1 MQKYHPLEWKSY
13 VHLSERGYGQ
23 ALLSEQGNASANID
37 ISMLLD
43 GDWHYWDM
51 KTILGGIH
59 ALKKR
64 MTECYSKWIRLINED
79 SVVPDS
85 IDKSL
90 LDYPRA
96 AIDNRYS
103 EMSDREARQQIR
115 ESMVYLSDNGPLDFP
130 QAVLILKN
138 GSIETIYK

>member
-1 MQKYHPLEWKSY
+1 
-13 VHLSERGYGQ
+13 
-23 ALLSEQGNASANID
+23 
-37 ISMLLD
+37 
-43 GDWHYWDM
+43 
-51 KTILGGIH
+51 
-59 ALKKR
+59 